1 MRMFIILGAVLL
13 VVVLLFIGWNLYA
26 FFDAFSVEPV
36 TKARIKMPS
45 SKVRIDF
52 FEGNATT
59 DYTMLV
65 VANYGLSDDTT
76 LLVEPN
82 FSSVKELVKLD
93 DSTIK
98 ITFGDSTFS
107 NATKTDTV
115 AVPFRIK

>member
-13 VVVLLFIGWNLYA
+13 VMILLFIGWNLYG
-26 FFDAFSVEPV
+26 FVDAFGVQPV
-36 TKARIKMPS
+36 TKARIRMPS
-45 SKVRIDF
+45 SKIRVDF

-65 VANYGLSDDTT
+65 VANYGLWNDTT

-82 FSSVKELVKLD
+82 FSSVSELVKLD

-107 NATKTDTV
+107 TAAKTDTV
-115 AVPFRIK
+115 TIPFRIK